1 MRIPRNREALC
12 EAGLIGRIRLTSD
25 MSEEEIFDEIRSVF
39 KIPMEEN
46 KNFEFDILQSAGG
59 STKNLVVPALS
70 SSYQWTASAIAPKNV
85 KTPIYI
91 LAKEPLK
98 VVLQVIFSISCA
110 LKRHLCIHSLL
121 TASR

>member
-46 KNFEFDILQSAGG
+46 KHFEFDILQSTGG

-70 SSYQWTASAIAPKNV
+70 ISYQWTASAIAPKNV